1 MSLIAI
7 LVSLVIFT
15 IIFVIVFNRL
25 KIAQVPT
32 SQSGKDPRV
41 ETQETIDKVI
51 EQQNKDKV
59 QYEQTDQVSPR
70 PFDSLCSLRVC
81 AQPFLQNGRA

>member
-1 MSLIAI
+1 MRRGFLSLIAI

-41 ETQETIDKVI
+41 ETQETVDKVI
-51 EQQNKDKV
+51 EQQNQEKIEI
-59 QYEQTDQVSPR
+59 EQTDEGIP
-70 PFDSLCSLRVC
+70 
-81 AQPFLQNGRA
+81 

>member
-1 MSLIAI
+1 MRRGFLSLIAI

-59 QYEQTDQVSPR
+59 QYEQTDQVSP
-70 PFDSLCSLRVC
+70 
-81 AQPFLQNGRA
+81 

>member
-7 LVSLVIFT
+7 LIALVIFT

-51 EQQNKDKV
+51 EQQNQEKIEFEKDDAIIVK
-59 QYEQTDQVSPR
+59 
-70 PFDSLCSLRVC
+70 
-81 AQPFLQNGRA
+81 